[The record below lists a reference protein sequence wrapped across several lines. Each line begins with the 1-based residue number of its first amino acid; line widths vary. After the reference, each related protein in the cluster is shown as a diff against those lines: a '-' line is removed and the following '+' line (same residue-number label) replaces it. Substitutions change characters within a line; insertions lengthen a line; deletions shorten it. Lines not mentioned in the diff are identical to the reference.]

1 MKLFQKIGGF
11 ALGLLL
17 IWGLAFS
24 NSFNKGDRAFKVF
37 KLERGKHYTHTI
49 DLGQEGKL
57 KQLLQPGTFS
67 VSYKLKLQEKANLKL
82 KAEAQDLEV
91 ILSQGSKKGLWP
103 PLDFNQTLKNNR
115 AKYLKTQE
123 EAERLSG
130 EDIPLSLEL
139 KTVAAH
145 KPVAGQLKLVLLQ
158 EGQEYATILLKVINS
173 KAQR

>member
-1 MKLFQKIGGF
+1 M
-11 ALGLLL
+11 
-17 IWGLAFS
+17 
-24 NSFNKGDRAFKVF
+24 
-37 KLERGKHYTHTI
+37 
-49 DLGQEGKL
+49 
-57 KQLLQPGTFS
+57 
-67 VSYKLKLQEKANLKL
+67 
-82 KAEAQDLEV
+82 
-91 ILSQGSKKGLWP
+91 
-103 PLDFNQTLKNNR
+103 DFNQPLKNNR

-123 EAERLSG
+123 KAERLSG